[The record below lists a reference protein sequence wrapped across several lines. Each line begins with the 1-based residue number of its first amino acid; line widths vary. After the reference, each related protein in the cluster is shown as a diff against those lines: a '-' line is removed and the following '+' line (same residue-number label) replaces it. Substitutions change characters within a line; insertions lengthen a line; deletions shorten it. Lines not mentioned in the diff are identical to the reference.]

1 VHRGEEEEEGG
12 RRMSE
17 KDWWAER
24 EKRIEANYTDTP
36 HLDTYTVT
44 VELEVTFAQE
54 NDDVRSVADAEE
66 WLKHGDILESN
77 DGVYEI
83 LSVKKK
89 EAKA

>member
-1 VHRGEEEEEGG
+1 
-12 RRMSE
+12 
-17 KDWWAER
+17 
-24 EKRIEANYTDTP
+24 
-36 HLDTYTVT
+36 LDTYTVT